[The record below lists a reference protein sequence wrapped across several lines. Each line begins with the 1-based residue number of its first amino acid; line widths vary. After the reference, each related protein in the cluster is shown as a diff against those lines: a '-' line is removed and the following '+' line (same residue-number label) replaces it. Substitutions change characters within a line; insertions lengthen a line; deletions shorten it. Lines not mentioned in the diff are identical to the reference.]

1 MSRLN
6 KWIDDVSESPL
17 KAIVW
22 LVVIAALCF
31 VGYKVY
37 SKIYDAISKASK
49 TSDYDSQKDN
59 LTYPNSWYK
68 EAAESM
74 YAAMDGVGTDEQ
86 RIMSI
91 ISQLR
96 NSDDWNAL
104 VSAYGYRKLH
114 WGFYKSF
121 EGTLPQC
128 LVDELN
134 STYLDKIRQHLT
146 GIGATV
152 GF

>member
-1 MSRLN
+1 MSKLN
-6 KWIDDVSESPL
+6 EWIDDVSESPL

-22 LVVIAALCF
+22 LVVIVAVCF
-31 VGYKVY
+31 VGYKIY

-49 TSDYDSQKDN
+49 TSEYDVQKSN

-74 YAAMDGVGTDEQ
+74 YAAMDGVGTNES
-86 RIMSI
+86 RIMGI
-91 ISQLR
+91 ITQLR
-96 NSDDWNAL
+96 NADDWNAL

-114 WGFYKSF
+114 WGFYSSF

-128 LVDELN
+128 LVDELGN
-134 STYLDKIRQHLT
+134 SYLDKIRQHLVS
-146 GIGATV
+146 IGATV

>member
-1 MSRLN
+1 MNKLN
-6 KWIDDVSESPL
+6 KWVDEVSERPL

-22 LVVIAALCF
+22 FVLLAALCF
-31 VGYKVY
+31 IVYKVY
-37 SKIYDAISKASK
+37 SKVYNAIREAVK
-49 TSDYDSQKDN
+49 TADYDVHKDN

-68 EAAESM
+68 EAAESL
-74 YAAMDGVGTDEQ
+74 YVAMDGMGTNES

-91 ISQLR
+91 ITQLR
-96 NSDDWNAL
+96 NADDWNAL
-104 VSAYGYRKLH
+104 VSGYGYRKLY

-128 LVDELN
+128 LVDEL
-134 STYLDKIRQHLT
+134 SSSYLDKIRQHLT
-146 GIGATV
+146 SIGAEV